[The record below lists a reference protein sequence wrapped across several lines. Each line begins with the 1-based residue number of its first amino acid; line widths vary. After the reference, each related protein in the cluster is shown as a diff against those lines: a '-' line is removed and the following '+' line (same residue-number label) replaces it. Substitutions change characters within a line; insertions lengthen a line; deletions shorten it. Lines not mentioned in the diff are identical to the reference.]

1 MYTNSELID
10 SLIVDCN
17 DLAKNIISGNGLAVC
32 TLIVQM
38 VQKLANLKK
47 GVKNDLAN
55 REETIRILKDELRK
69 AGKEVVDTTPEE
81 VGKVMDEINRE
92 CANKLR
98 GE

>member
-1 MYTNSELID
+1 MLNSGQLID
-10 SLIVDCN
+10 SLIVDC
-17 DLAKNIISGNGLAVC
+17 DSLAKNIISGEGLAVC

-47 GVKNDLAN
+47 GVISDMAN

-92 CANKLR
+92 CVNKLR